1 MSDIILRVISQ
12 AGRSRVEINSGKPF
26 KDLKEDI
33 AKRLGVAENTLKMFK
48 DQGLKQALL
57 GRDTDTIAKVGLKHG
72 DIIHVANQG
81 ATMTQLPEKRVMR
94 TAEEIKKETEDKE
107 KDAPQAL
114 KDSRG

>member
-57 GRDTDTIAKVGLKHG
+57 GRDTDTIAKV
-72 DIIHVANQG
+72 
-81 ATMTQLPEKRVMR
+81 
-94 TAEEIKKETEDKE
+94 
-107 KDAPQAL
+107 
-114 KDSRG
+114 